1 MIAIDTNVL
10 VRYLVRDDE
19 TQFILASNMIADCIS
34 NNQPVLI
41 SLLVML
47 EAEWV
52 LRSRY
57 KIPKL
62 EISAVF
68 SKLLESKEIVFEDEE
83 SLEEALYV
91 WKDSGADFAGC
102 LIVAK
107 SRRLGCDSLMT
118 FDLKASALPGAQLLS
133 SQNQR

>member
-1 MIAIDTNVL
+1 MIGIDTNVL

-19 TQFILASNMIADCIS
+19 AQFLVASNLIADCIADR
-34 NNQPVLI
+34 QPILI

-57 KIPKL
+57 QIPKL
-62 EISAVF
+62 EIAAVF
-68 SKLLESKEIVFEDEE
+68 TQLLESKEAAFEDEE
-83 SLEEALYV
+83 ALEEALYV
-91 WKDSGADFAGC
+91 WKDSGADFADC

-107 SRRLGCDSLMT
+107 SRRLGCTSLMT
-118 FDLKASALPGAQLLS
+118 FDLKAGALPGATLLMS
-133 SQNQR
+133 ANQR

>member
-19 TQFILASNMIADCIS
+19 AQFLAASNLIADCIADS
-34 NNQPVLI
+34 QPVLI

-47 EAEWV
+47 ETEWV

-57 KIPKL
+57 KISKF
-62 EISAVF
+62 EIVAVF
-68 SKLLESKEIVFEDEE
+68 NKLLESKETVFEDEE
-83 SLEEALYV
+83 SLEESLYV
-91 WKDSGADFAGC
+91 WKENGADFADC

-107 SRRLGCDSLMT
+107 SRRLGCSSLMT

-133 SQNQR
+133 LEN